1 MRAAIIT
8 RSSAVVSGL
17 TPSTECVLTLE
28 INSWILGT
36 SVVAAV
42 GALLGRAGSMALL
55 DSIDV
60 QGSKDK
66 GKQKCYARSWYHL
79 RWSNHSAPRARR
91 ITKAVVPSGKVCE
104 SLTIFR
110 FFSCRGWNFH
120 NPMLFAVGIHIYPM
134 PSNFQTFYQ
143 AVL

>member
-8 RSSAVVSGL
+8 RSSMVVSGL
-17 TPSTECVLTLE
+17 TPSPECVLTLKV
-28 INSWILGT
+28 NSWILGT
-36 SVVAAV
+36 SVAAAV
-42 GALLGRAGSMALL
+42 GALLGRAGSMGLL

-60 QGSKDK
+60 QGPKNK

-91 ITKAVVPSGKVCE
+91 ISKAVCPSGRICE

-110 FFSCRGWNFH
+110 FLSCRGWNLH
-120 NPMLFAVGIHIYPM
+120 DPMMFAVGIHIYPM
-134 PSNFQTFYQ
+134 PSNFQTFY
-143 AVL
+143 